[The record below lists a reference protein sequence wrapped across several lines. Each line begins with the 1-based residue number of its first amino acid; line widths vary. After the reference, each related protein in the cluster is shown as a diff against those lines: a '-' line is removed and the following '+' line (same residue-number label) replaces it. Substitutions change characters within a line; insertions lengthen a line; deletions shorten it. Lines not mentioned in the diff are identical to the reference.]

1 MGKRFVRLVR
11 SDFSFFLS
19 LLLLTLVP
27 LLPEYCAP
35 FLAIGSLC
43 AAAKDA
49 HNRQTV
55 VQLGTL
61 GKWLLLFIAYQLF
74 SAAYSHHIG
83 NTISTVAMWSV
94 MFCGYLS
101 LTTVLCNRRRLHA
114 ALLFVSVV
122 AGLVG
127 LIACSQYLLRD
138 IFGQKLPNQLWFS
151 LDEKIYATFPL
162 GINLYLGFER
172 AAGTFN
178 NPNILAEYLV
188 MVIPLVGYAGFS
200 GPRTKV
206 ALWMRGCLLL
216 ALLGAVVSFSRG
228 AYIALLSMLLLI
240 LALNLKHLTPFILCL
255 VAAVSLVPEAV
266 MSRFLS
272 IGAATTDGAIAE
284 RFEIWNV
291 AVQTIIERPL
301 LGLGAGVSNFW
312 EHLTSAGIN
321 APHSHNLILQLLVE
335 GGFVMLFILCAVA
348 TKILQNSLE
357 LTNHRSHGRGLGFVL
372 TMFVIAFV
380 VYGMV
385 DYPFLSPKLVG
396 TFLMVMGIAESVSH
410 LYLSAPTVSL
420 VRYPRSLWH
429 AARLRFKKNRSV
441 NHR

>member
-1 MGKRFVRLVR
+1 MGKRLVHLVR
-11 SDFSFFLS
+11 NDFSFFLS

-27 LLPEYCAP
+27 LFPEYCAP
-35 FLAIGSLC
+35 FLAIGSLFV
-43 AAAKDA
+43 AAKDA

-61 GKWLLLFIAYQLF
+61 GKLLLLFIAYQLI
-74 SAAYSHHIG
+74 SAAYSRHIG
-83 NTISTVAMWSV
+83 NTLSTVLMWAV

-101 LTTVLCNRRRLHA
+101 LTTVLCTRRRLHT

-122 AGLVG
+122 AGIVG
-127 LIACSQYLLRD
+127 LIACSQYVLRD
-138 IFGQKLPNQLWFS
+138 ILGQKLPNQLWFT
-151 LDEKIYATFPL
+151 LDQKLYAVFPL

-172 AAGTFN
+172 AAATFN

-188 MVIPLVGYAGFS
+188 MVIPFVGYAGFS
-200 GPRTKV
+200 GPRTKR

-216 ALLGAVVSFSRG
+216 AVLGTAVSFSRG

-240 LALNLKHLTPFILCL
+240 LALNFKHLTPFVLCL
-255 VAAVSLVPEAV
+255 VAAISLIPEAV

-272 IGAATTDGAIAE
+272 IGATTTDGAITE

-291 AVQTIIERPL
+291 AVQTIIDRPL

-312 EHLTSAGIN
+312 ECLTNAGIN

-335 GGFVMLFILCAVA
+335 GGFVMLFILCTVG
-348 TKILQNSLE
+348 TKLLQNSLE
-357 LTNHRSHGRGLGFVL
+357 LANRRARGHGLGFVL
-372 TMFVIAFV
+372 SMFVIAFV

-396 TFLMVMGIAESVSH
+396 TFLMVLGLAESVSH
-410 LYLSAPTVSL
+410 LYLSSPTTSF
-420 VRYPRSLWH
+420 VRYPHTLWQS
-429 AARLRFKKNRSV
+429 ARQNFKK
-441 NHR
+441 HRK

>member
-1 MGKRFVRLVR
+1 MGKRVLRLVR
-11 SDFSFFLS
+11 DDFSFFLS

-27 LLPEYCAP
+27 LFPEYCAP
-35 FLAIGSLC
+35 FLAIVSLC

-61 GKWLLLFIAYQLF
+61 GKLLLLFVVYQLI
-74 SAAYSHHIG
+74 SATYSHHVS
-83 NTISTVAMWSV
+83 NTLSTVAMWAV

-101 LTTVLCNRRRLHA
+101 LTTVLCNRRRLHT
-114 ALLFVSVV
+114 ALFFISVV

-127 LIACSQYLLRD
+127 LIACSQYVLRD
-138 IFGQKLPNQLWFS
+138 VFGQKLPNQLWFA
-151 LDEKIYATFPL
+151 LDEKLYATFPL

-172 AAGTFN
+172 AAATFN

-188 MVIPLVGYAGFS
+188 MVIPFVGYAGFF
-200 GPRTKV
+200 GPRTKA

-216 ALLGAVVSFSRG
+216 AVLGTAVSFSRG

-240 LALNLKHLTPFILCL
+240 LALNFKHLTPFILCL
-255 VAAVSLVPEAV
+255 VAAISLIPEAV

-272 IGAATTDGAIAE
+272 IGAASTDSAITE

-291 AVQTIIERPL
+291 AVQTIIDRPL
-301 LGLGAGVSNFW
+301 FGLGAGVSNFW
-312 EHLTSAGIN
+312 ESLQNAGIN

-335 GGFVMLFILCAVA
+335 GGFVMLFILCTVG
-348 TKILQNSLE
+348 TKLLQNSLE
-357 LTNHRSHGRGLGFVL
+357 LANRRAHGHGLGFVL
-372 TMFVIAFV
+372 SMFVIAFV

-396 TFLMVMGIAESVSH
+396 TFLMVLGLAESVSH
-410 LYLSAPTVSL
+410 LYLSSPTTSL
-420 VRYPRSLWH
+420 VRYPCSLWQSV
-429 AARLRFKKNRSV
+429 KKHLKP
-441 NHR
+441 HRK

>member
-1 MGKRFVRLVR
+1 MGKRLVQLVR
-11 SDFSFFLS
+11 MDFSFFWS

-55 VQLGTL
+55 IQLGTL
-61 GKWLLLFIAYQLF
+61 GKLLLLFMAFQLL
-74 SAAYSHHIG
+74 SATYSYHVG
-83 NTISTVAMWSV
+83 NTLSTVLMWVV

-101 LTTVLCNRRRLHA
+101 LTTVLCNRRRLHT
-114 ALLFVSVV
+114 ALLFISVV
-122 AGLVG
+122 AGVVG
-127 LIACSQYLLRD
+127 LVACSQYLLRD
-138 IFGQKLPNQLWFS
+138 IFGLKLPNQLWFA
-151 LDEKIYATFPL
+151 LDEKLYAVFPL
-162 GINLYLGFER
+162 GINLHLGFER

-188 MVIPLVGYAGFS
+188 MVIPFVGYAGFS

-216 ALLGAVVSFSRG
+216 ALLGVFVSFSRG
-228 AYIALLSMLLLI
+228 AYIALLSMLLLL
-240 LALNLKHLTPFILCL
+240 LALNFKHLTPFVLCL
-255 VAAVSLVPEAV
+255 IAAVSLIPEAV

-272 IGAATTDGAIAE
+272 IGSTTDVAITE
-284 RFEIWNV
+284 RFQVWNV
-291 AVQTIIERPL
+291 AVQKIIERPL
-301 LGLGAGVSNFW
+301 FGLGAGVSNFW
-312 EHLTSAGIN
+312 DCLTNAGIN
-321 APHSHNLILQLLVE
+321 APHSHNLVLQLLVE
-335 GGFVMLFILCAVA
+335 GGFVLLFVMCTVA
-348 TKILQNSLE
+348 TKILQSNLE
-357 LTNHRSHGRGLGFVL
+357 LANRRAHGHGLGFVL

-396 TFLMVMGIAESVSH
+396 TFLMVLGLAESVSH
-410 LYLSAPTVSL
+410 LYLSAPTTSL
-420 VRYPRSLWH
+420 VRYPISLWQ
-429 AARLRFKKNRSV
+429 SV
-441 NHR
+441 SKHIKPHRK